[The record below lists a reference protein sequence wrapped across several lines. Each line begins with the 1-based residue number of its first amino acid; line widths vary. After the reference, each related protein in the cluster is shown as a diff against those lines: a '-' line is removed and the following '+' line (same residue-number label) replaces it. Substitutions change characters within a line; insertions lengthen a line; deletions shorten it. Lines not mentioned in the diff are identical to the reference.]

1 MSPSKKVS
9 QVNIVTDTT
18 VMFTGDKPY
27 KCDVCGAAFSDP
39 SSRRRHL
46 REHNGL
52 KPYTCQL
59 CKETFKR
66 SGQLKA
72 HLSKKHMLNK
82 NDIVITKSGQLSELQ
97 FELEIDNT
105 NCGQMQTLVLQEN
118 PQFAD
123 ESATL
128 EHLAGRQDETLAV
141 QRSGEAPLVDATD
154 ENHIIV
160 AQTRLSELAEDGEE
174 QQQQLIAETQR
185 LVQQIQSQL
194 DGASS
199 DGQTVHVAYQI
210 MHDDDN
216 QPILEIRYQSTGT
229 RQNGAGEDVGISQ
242 EEQGEVEVEGGGKT
256 IVVQS
261 VCRDGEQPME
271 QPDLCQTQNEVGPS
285 QQLMM
290 VQYDGLTDLTEINNV
305 QPEPTVS
312 VSQPLVKQQQT
323 DIVQSVDTSP
333 ECVAMTTSNDHL
345 QNDPENP
352 VLSLMHVDGA
362 IDYVHHPDFA
372 SQDYYNWLS
381 NFTEACRLTQL
392 PLDAEHFHEI
402 SQVHKSLADVLAM
415 PTGILADKGN
425 FRILMSISRELNE
438 IINEH
443 LAFVL
448 QGLKDNK

>member
-1 MSPSKKVS
+1 
-9 QVNIVTDTT
+9 
-18 VMFTGDKPY
+18 
-27 KCDVCGAAFSDP
+27 
-39 SSRRRHL
+39 
-46 REHNGL
+46 
-52 KPYTCQL
+52 
-59 CKETFKR
+59 
-66 SGQLKA
+66 
-72 HLSKKHMLNK
+72 
-82 NDIVITKSGQLSELQ
+82 
-97 FELEIDNT
+97 
-105 NCGQMQTLVLQEN
+105 
-118 PQFAD
+118 
-123 ESATL
+123 
-128 EHLAGRQDETLAV
+128 
-141 QRSGEAPLVDATD
+141 
-154 ENHIIV
+154 
-160 AQTRLSELAEDGEE
+160 
-174 QQQQLIAETQR
+174 
-185 LVQQIQSQL
+185 
-194 DGASS
+194 
-199 DGQTVHVAYQI
+199 
-210 MHDDDN
+210 
-216 QPILEIRYQSTGT
+216 
-229 RQNGAGEDVGISQ
+229 
-242 EEQGEVEVEGGGKT
+242 
-256 IVVQS
+256 
-261 VCRDGEQPME
+261 ME